1 MFFSASSFYVLDYD
15 TVCVLYW
22 CTKSFLYSHIL
33 LDVWVSL
40 WCICAFVLLPFYV
53 LYWRTVV
60 AHLQYLLNLCF
71 SALSCAVL
79 DCVFNRHTVHVF
91 IGLDC
96 IGHCLCA
103 RLCCICA
110 FCASSCAVLNCVFIG
125 HCLCA
130 RVSGVFVLLCVVVC
144 CRFLRALLLLFLS
157 LLSSSSVGDAP
168 AHKHHQPLHI
178 LVDVELFLEAPHFTL
193 FLKIPRDP
201 NWRILWHTQR
211 ARCGEQL
218 LLKTTPAGSN
228 LARQRADSSWST
240 ARKYLSLTR
249 S

>member
-1 MFFSASSFYVLDYD
+1 MFFTASSLYFLD
-15 TVCVLYW
+15 TVLYW

-33 LDVWVSL
+33 L
-40 WCICAFVLLPFYV
+40 Y
-53 LYWRTVV
+53 LYFCPLAILCSEV
-60 AHLQYLLNLCF
+60 AHFERVCCI
-71 SALSCAVL
+71 CAVL
-79 DCVFNRHTVHVF
+79 DFNNRHTVHVF

-110 FCASSCAVLNCVFIG
+110 FRASLCAVLNCVFIG

-144 CRFLRALLLLFLS
+144 CRFLRAPLLLLLS

-178 LVDVELFLEAPHFTL
+178 SVDVELFLEAPHFIL

-201 NWRILWHTQR
+201 I
-211 ARCGEQL
+211 
-218 LLKTTPAGSN
+218 
-228 LARQRADSSWST
+228 
-240 ARKYLSLTR
+240 
-249 S
+249 

>member
-1 MFFSASSFYVLDYD
+1 M
-15 TVCVLYW
+15 
-22 CTKSFLYSHIL
+22 
-33 LDVWVSL
+33 SL
-40 WCICAFVLLPFYV
+40 CCICAFVLLPFYV

-60 AHLQYLLNLCF
+60 AHLLYLLNLCF

-110 FCASSCAVLNCVFIG
+110 FHASSCAVLNCVFIG

-130 RVSGVFVLLCVVVC
+130 RVSGVFVFFCARALFVLLCVVVC
-144 CRFLRALLLLFLS
+144 CRFLRAPLLLLLS

-178 LVDVELFLEAPHFTL
+178 SVDVELFLEAPHFTL
-193 FLKIPRDP
+193 F
-201 NWRILWHTQR
+201 
-211 ARCGEQL
+211 
-218 LLKTTPAGSN
+218 
-228 LARQRADSSWST
+228 
-240 ARKYLSLTR
+240 
-249 S
+249 